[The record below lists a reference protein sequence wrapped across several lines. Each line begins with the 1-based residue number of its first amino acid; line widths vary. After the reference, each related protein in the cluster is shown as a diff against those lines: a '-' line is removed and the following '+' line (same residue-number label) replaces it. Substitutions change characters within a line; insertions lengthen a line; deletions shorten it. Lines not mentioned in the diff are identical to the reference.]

1 MLLCAAVPSRRR
13 KGPADRELDASS
25 VAPCSYAPLLDVSF
39 NRDLLGEGQSRD
51 WPLLRQP
58 VSRQS
63 SQFASLRRACPR
75 QIQASRAQ
83 HTWGE
88 ESRETE
94 AAGTMRRRS
103 SAARGRRRG
112 GGRSCAERRERQGGG
127 ERLDGGESS
136 PLGFGGGRRP

>member
-1 MLLCAAVPSRRR
+1 MAIAPPTRQPPEFTVRLIAPRVPSTNPSIT
-13 KGPADRELDASS
+13 GATHM
-25 VAPCSYAPLLDVSF
+25 
-39 NRDLLGEGQSRD
+39 GEV
-51 WPLLRQP
+51 L
-58 VSRQS
+58 
-63 SQFASLRRACPR
+63 
-75 QIQASRAQ
+75 
-83 HTWGE
+83 
-88 ESRETE
+88 RETE